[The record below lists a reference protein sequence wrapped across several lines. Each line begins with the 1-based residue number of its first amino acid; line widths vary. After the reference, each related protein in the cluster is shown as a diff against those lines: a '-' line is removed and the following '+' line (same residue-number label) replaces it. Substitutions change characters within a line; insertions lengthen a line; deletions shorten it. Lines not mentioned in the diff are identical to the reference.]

1 MHGFLFL
8 RALFSGWATAM
19 MTLVSLLSLISFLT
33 GIPGLEKTP
42 TGLRLVVACFAI
54 VGAAYRIWRKE
65 YRQPGPKIVLEC
77 NWNGESGSS
86 IRTVRDTEFILLND
100 SEESAFSV
108 KIEDIVRSCGAA
120 KFEVVSKVLKGTS
133 VSVKPIIEWSPP
145 KSVLLQHDFMSLLRK
160 EWEQKG
166 VDAANFD
173 TTRVLVT
180 IVYKN
185 IHGQEFETRQEI
197 EHRHISCMTTV
208 HHRGYRR
215 RYRSFAWASMRRL
228 FTNLKMSVFGIHA
241 K

>member
-33 GIPGLEKTP
+33 GIPGFEKIP
-42 TGLRLVVACFAI
+42 TGLRLVVAYFAI

-65 YRQPGPKIVLEC
+65 YRQPGPKIILEC
-77 NWNGESGSS
+77 NWNGESGRS

-120 KFEVVSKVLKGTS
+120 KFELVPKVLKGTP

-145 KSVLLQHDFMSLLRK
+145 KSVLFQHDFVSLLRK
-160 EWEQKG
+160 EWDQKG
-166 VDAANFD
+166 WDATNFD
-173 TTRVLVT
+173 TTRVPVT
-180 IVYKN
+180 IVYEN
-185 IHGQEFETRQEI
+185 INGHEFETRQEI
-197 EHRHISCMTTV
+197 EHRHISCVTSV
-208 HHRGYRR
+208 YHRGYRR
-215 RYRSFAWASMRRL
+215 RCRSLAWASMRRL